1 MYEITSEYI
10 SDLIY
15 KSSFFFRFKKK
26 KKNGKIG

>member
-10 SDLIY
+10 SDLIF
-15 KSSFFFRFKKK
+15 KSSFFFRLKK

>member
-15 KSSFFFRFKKK
+15 KSSFFFRFFL
-26 KKNGKIG
+26 KKNSKIG